1 VKRRVTSR
9 KITLAI
15 VAGCFLCFSFVSAVH
30 WHSPTAGASV
40 KTECQICSLGQSPVD
55 VRAAGPLLLGG
66 FLLGCVFALSAATRP
81 SIDLQGLAAP
91 RAPPLR

>member
-1 VKRRVTSR
+1 VKRHVTSR

-30 WHSPTAGASV
+30 WHSPVAGASV

-55 VRAAGPLLLGG
+55 VRAVGPLLLGSF
-66 FLLGCVFALSAATRP
+66 FLVCVFALSAATEP
-81 SIDLQGLAAP
+81 SLELQGLAAP